1 LTISNLAMNDCVTKR
16 AAQKILCFFMKLFI
30 PQLNQ
35 FCCIF
40 CHIGIIVVFLLLLI
54 NCLIVKFVLLFKH
67 FESWFLLF
75 CFLYLVFSLSE
86 HQVCQ
91 VERTC
96 VLTVDLAFGRTFFDE
111 VFQLSDVE

>member
-1 LTISNLAMNDCVTKR
+1 MNDCVTKR
-16 AAQKILCFFMKLFI
+16 TAQEILCFFVKLFI
-30 PQLNQ
+30 PQFNQ
-35 FCCIF
+35 FGCVF
-40 CHIGIIVVFLLLLI
+40 GHIRIIVIFLLLLI

-67 FESWFLLF
+67 LESWLIFG
-75 CFLYLVFSLSE
+75 FLYLILSLSE

-111 VFQLSDVE
+111 VFQLFDVE

>member
-1 LTISNLAMNDCVTKR
+1 MNDCVTKR

-30 PQLNQ
+30 PQFNQ
-35 FCCIF
+35 FGCVF
-40 CHIGIIVVFLLLLI
+40 GHVRIIVIFLLLLI

-67 FESWFLLF
+67 LESWLIFG
-75 CFLYLVFSLSE
+75 FLYLILSLSE

-96 VLTVDLAFGRTFFDE
+96 VLTVDLAFGRAFFDE
-111 VFQLSDVE
+111 VFQLLDVE